1 MPLAVPLRSTPA
13 SATRARRPPST
24 AAERAQRALA
34 AQGPPGCMALE
45 RVTVEGYSL
54 ELREGERL
62 LGDAASRTAFRHM
75 LEAWRR
81 LFAAMAGRDLF
92 GRRPTRRLS
101 RHQLDALWRQ
111 DGPAAQAIAAAC
123 EDYALQL
130 AHVVQRFRGHSTWR
144 GVERVIIG
152 GGFHQSVV
160 GGRAIARAAELLER
174 QKSPLQLETLH
185 HHADEGGLIGWAHLA
200 PRALLQSFD
209 AILAVDLG
217 GTNVRCGIVQ
227 THLHRA
233 PDLSR
238 AEVVRRERWAH
249 ADDAPSRERL
259 LQGIADMLGEMAAHA
274 ERKKIRLA
282 PFVGVACPGLVS
294 EEGRFLGGT
303 QNLPGDWEGGRFH
316 LAQDL
321 CRRLPHLGGG
331 RTQVAVHNDAV
342 VQGLSQLPFIQDVRR
357 WAILT
362 VGTGLGNA
370 SFTNR
375 SAASAGR

>member
-1 MPLAVPLRSTPA
+1 
-13 SATRARRPPST
+13 
-24 AAERAQRALA
+24 
-34 AQGPPGCMALE
+34 MALE
-45 RVTVEGYSL
+45 RVVVEGYSL

-75 LEAWRR
+75 LDAWRR
-81 LFAAMAGRDLF
+81 LFAAMAGRDPL
-92 GRRPTRRLS
+92 GQRPTRRLS
-101 RHQLDALWRQ
+101 RQQLDALLER
-111 DGPAAQAIAAAC
+111 DGPAARAIAAAC

-130 AHVVQRFRGHSTWR
+130 AHVVQRFRKHPTWR
-144 GVERVIIG
+144 GVQRVIIG
-152 GGFHQSVV
+152 GGFHQSAV
-160 GGRAIARAAELLER
+160 GGMAIARAAELLGE
-174 QKSPLQLETLH
+174 QKRPIPLQTLH

-217 GTNVRCGIVQ
+217 GTNVRCGIVL

-233 PDLSR
+233 GDLSK

-249 ADDAPSRERL
+249 ADDAPGREGL
-259 LQGIADMLGEMAAHA
+259 LQGIADMLADLAAHA
-274 ERKKIRLA
+274 QRAGIRLA

-294 EEGRFLGGT
+294 AQGRLLGGT
-303 QNLPGDWEGGRFH
+303 QNLPGTWEGKRFH

-342 VQGLSQLPFIQDVRR
+342 VQGLSQLPLAQDVQR

-375 SAASAGR
+375 SAASGGC